1 MTSTTE
7 INSQIAGL
15 SVVLQPSNKTNTT
28 PLNSWLL
35 DLKTAPNW
43 IPLAKHN
50 GINKVLAVLPNC
62 EKYPE
67 LLQHIFKHIS
77 YGTVLEWEGKSF
89 ELTGVEIDNHDLH
102 ALEIAVFASDILP
115 HTLGR
120 AIHAQCFQW
129 LANASPDLAEELHSQ
144 AIFPITLSTKPSP
157 SRNQIYIRIGIL
169 KRQLLAPLL
178 WGMSRN
184 IGCDITLTG
193 IPCRLGKWIDI
204 KHSASYESLMQ
215 VTPQKMITLEF
226 LSPTSFKQGQKI
238 QPFPLPELVFSS
250 LLRRWNHLAPEA
262 YQLPQIEWDGFIC
275 AYDLKTVALKMKS
288 DPEIGGKGW
297 VRYQFSDPQQA
308 QIATTLAH
316 FAGFAGVGR
325 KTTMG
330 MGQTRINHQ

>member
-1 MTSTTE
+1 MTFTTE
-7 INSQIAGL
+7 SNSQIAGL
-15 SVVLQPSNKTNTT
+15 SVVLQPSVKTDVT
-28 PLNSWLL
+28 PLQSWLS
-35 DLKTAPNW
+35 DLESCPTW

-50 GINKVLAVLPNC
+50 GVNKVLVALSDCSQYPNI
-62 EKYPE
+62 
-67 LLQHIFKHIS
+67 LQPIFSQIS
-77 YGTVLEWEGKSF
+77 YRTALEWQGQPYEF
-89 ELTGVEIDNHDLH
+89 MGVEIDNHDLH

-129 LANASPDLAEELHSQ
+129 LANASPDLAKELHSQ
-144 AIFPITLSTKPSP
+144 EIFPITLATKPSA
-157 SRNQIYIRIGIL
+157 SRNQIFIRIGIL
-169 KRQLLAPLL
+169 QRQLLAPLL
-178 WGMSRN
+178 WGMSRD

-215 VTPQKMITLEF
+215 VPPQKMITLEF

-262 YQLPQIEWDGFIC
+262 YRLPHVEWDGLIC

-288 DPEIGGKGW
+288 DPEIGAKGS

-330 MGQTRINHQ
+330 MGQTRIS